1 MASLDE
7 LNARERLLLTV
18 AASVLGV
25 GIVFLVPVGVS
36 RWLDKQH
43 KVNTELRE
51 AIAQVQ
57 SARTR
62 VAIRKASLGDVASR
76 YANKAPTLGT
86 LLDGAAKTAGLE
98 IATQTDSPP
107 VPRGKSYS
115 ERATKI
121 VIQKTGLKPLAIF
134 LEKIETSGHPVA
146 ITALELTKRIEP
158 DAYVANMT
166 ISAFDRTDS
175 AQAPAPVGSTTRG
188 VR

>member
-1 MASLDE
+1 MAGFDE

-18 AASVLGV
+18 AGSVLAI

-36 RWLDKQH
+36 RWLDKQQ
-43 KVNTELRE
+43 KVNADLRD

-62 VAIRKASLGDVASR
+62 VAIKKASLGDVTSR

-98 IATQTDSPP
+98 IATQTDSPAI
-107 VPRGKSYS
+107 PRGKNYS

-121 VIQKTGLKPLAIF
+121 VI
-134 LEKIETSGHPVA
+134 
-146 ITALELTKRIEP
+146 
-158 DAYVANMT
+158 
-166 ISAFDRTDS
+166 
-175 AQAPAPVGSTTRG
+175 
-188 VR
+188 